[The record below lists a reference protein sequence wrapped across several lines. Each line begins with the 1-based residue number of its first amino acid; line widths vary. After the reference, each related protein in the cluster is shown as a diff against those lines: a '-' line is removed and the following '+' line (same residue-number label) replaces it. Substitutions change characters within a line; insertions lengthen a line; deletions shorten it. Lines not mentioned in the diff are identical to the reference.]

1 MSKLPYFEIFIR
13 RAFLPAS
20 QRPYTVV
27 FFDTLVPDEEMEI
40 KLFDLISAEEVGQL
54 MGGN

>member
-1 MSKLPYFEIFIR
+1 MKYPYFEIFIR
-13 RAFLPAS
+13 RAFLPVS

-27 FFDTLVPDEEMEI
+27 FFDSLDPDKELNI
-40 KLFDLISAEEVGQL
+40 VLFDLITMEEVGQL